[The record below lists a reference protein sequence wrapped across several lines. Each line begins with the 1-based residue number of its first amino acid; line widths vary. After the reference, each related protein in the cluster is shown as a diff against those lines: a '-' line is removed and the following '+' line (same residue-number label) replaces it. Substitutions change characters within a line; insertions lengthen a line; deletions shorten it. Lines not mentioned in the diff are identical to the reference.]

1 MTDKYD
7 IEYGEYPVAAF
18 IEGDGWKV
26 EIRYEEDSSYCDPR
40 DYDNVGTMLCAH
52 PRYNLG
58 DEQATQPFD
67 TSIECDRCEGSG
79 YDPDRKEI
87 RDIRCYGYHSVASG
101 SEAAMEA
108 LLPFYADGHIE
119 EASCLK
125 CGGEGTINL
134 GIYEYLMREY
144 GATCVIPLFLYDH
157 SGITMS
163 AGTPMGSMDS
173 RNRFIPDSA
182 GWDTSH
188 VGFIF
193 DTAENREKCGTDLEY
208 VEQCLLGEVKEY
220 ASYLEGD
227 VYYVTAESDDGGY
240 NDSCGGFIGSESAE
254 EYAREMAGYVSEY
267 VETEAKNKLDAAC
280 RDIVTI

>member
-7 IEYGEYPVAAF
+7 IEYGEYPVAGF

-58 DEQATQPFD
+58 DEQAPRPFS
-67 TSIECDRCEGSG
+67 TAVTCPECDGSG
-79 YDPDRKEI
+79 YHVD
-87 RDIRCYGYHSVASG
+87 
-101 SEAAMEA
+101 SEGEDEDCA
-108 LLPFYADGHIE
+108 
-119 EASCLK
+119 K
-125 CGGEGTINL
+125 CEGTGEIDL
-134 GIYEYLMREY
+134 PIYEYFKREY
-144 GATCVIPLFLYDH
+144 GATCVIPIFLLDH
-157 SGITMS
+157 SGLSMS
-163 AGTPMGSMDS
+163 AGTPMGSTNS
-173 RNRFIPDSA
+173 SGRFMGDDA

-193 DTAENREKCGTDLEY
+193 DSKEKRELCGTDPEY
-208 VEQCLLGEVKEY
+208 VEQCLLGEVKVY

-227 VYYVTAESDDGGY
+227 VYYVVARSDDGGY
-240 NDSCGGFIGSESAE
+240 DDSCGGFIGSDSAE
-254 EYAREMAGYVSEY
+254 EYAREMAGYASEY
-267 VETEAKNKLDAAC
+267 VETEAKNKLEAAC